1 MSNLLQICEKHSYN
15 LGHRWNPSKYVVLN
29 PANQLLTY
37 YLYWDPLPARSSFP
51 YLGAPIRPGVYLHT
65 FELITNNINKSLETM
80 NQLAMIGLKP
90 DGFDQLLA
98 TRFYKQIVW
107 AQLEY
112 GLAISKVISL
122 LSNKLEDAQN
132 ICLRRNFGSSS
143 RSSIK
148 VMLQLTKLPTMTER
162 VHILQAQFLL
172 RSLSLPDDTLLACL
186 LPHIRLSKGHS
197 QWYTI
202 SKNPLLERSIQYI
215 SCLDKRLLKKLRLQ
229 YLQDNLEQ
237 RRAAR
242 NSGLLSLRRPKISLD
257 PILWLPMSR
266 IDRSR
271 CVRWRLGWLS
281 GYKTVPCARH
291 QSELFTK
298 QHAIHCLNIHR
309 RLQIQETTT
318 DPLSFLLNR
327 LPNSKPRSRQV
338 KLFWSFK
345 WPILCSILQEMGYL
359 YHKKVPLQPA
369 NLGKPLINWL
379 HRSCQKCY

>member
-1 MSNLLQICEKHSYN
+1 
-15 LGHRWNPSKYVVLN
+15 
-29 PANQLLTY
+29 
-37 YLYWDPLPARSSFP
+37 
-51 YLGAPIRPGVYLHT
+51 
-65 FELITNNINKSLETM
+65 
-80 NQLAMIGLKP
+80 
-90 DGFDQLLA
+90 
-98 TRFYKQIVW
+98 
-107 AQLEY
+107 
-112 GLAISKVISL
+112 
-122 LSNKLEDAQN
+122 
-132 ICLRRNFGSSS
+132 
-143 RSSIK
+143 
-148 VMLQLTKLPTMTER
+148 MLQLTKLPTMTER

-197 QWYTI
+197 H
-202 SKNPLLERSIQYI
+202 
-215 SCLDKRLLKKLRLQ
+215 CLDKRLLKKLRLQ

-309 RLQIQETTT
+309 RLQILETTT

-327 LPNSKPRSRQV
+327 LPNSKPRSRQLPAAPRPDQSNTMFV
-338 KLFWSFK
+338 INYK
-345 WPILCSILQEMGYL
+345 MGAFPSSEYNPYDYYYRQNYGYSNGYDY
-359 YHKKVPLQPA
+359 YHRYYSPYYPA
-369 NLGKPLINWL
+369 ASSSSSMANNYYQYYPYGAPTSYNYGTPAYYGIPYSTNMYGTSYPYGYGSYYPTSYPQ
-379 HRSCQKCY
+379 RTYF